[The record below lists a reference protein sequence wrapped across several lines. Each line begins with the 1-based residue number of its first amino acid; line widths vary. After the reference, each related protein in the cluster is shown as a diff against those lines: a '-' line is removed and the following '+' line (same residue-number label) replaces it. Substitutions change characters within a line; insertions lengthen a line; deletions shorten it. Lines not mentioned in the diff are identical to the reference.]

1 MLKASKSA
9 ASITAAIALAAAVFT
24 SCEDTPNV
32 GSSLVENS
40 SQVMVFDD
48 FTITGN
54 IVDNPS
60 VQTRNTTQVLG
71 TITAD
76 GYGTFSSDFVTEF
89 LPASKFDTH
98 GITLDQ
104 VDTFV
109 DSLKIRFYVPIG
121 STVGDTIAPMGMEVY
136 QLGSKLTPPINS
148 NTPVNPEGLKLLA
161 KKAYVCNALGEPDS
175 IKKLSYRPIDVKID
189 DNGKLARELFSLYL
203 TNPEV
208 FQMPSLFAQKFPG
221 IYVRTSFGSG
231 RVVGISTTLMT
242 MYYHTFGTDEEGK
255 QITLHHEGVYFAVTP
270 EVILNNMIKYTP
282 DEKLQARIDAGENI
296 MVAPVGYDI
305 EIKFPIDEVINKYQE
320 NAGKLSVI
328 NNLSLDLPA
337 IAIENDYDINP
348 PTNIL
353 MVLTKDKEKFF
364 NLSELT
370 DDETSFYATYDE
382 ENKRYRFSGLRTYM
396 LKMLEKYNN
405 GTLAAEDYTFT
416 LTPVSVIME
425 SNTNDYYGTGAS
437 YLSAINPYIGN
448 PVMVKLNLN
457 KAAVNFTFSKQNV
470 N

>member
-1 MLKASKSA
+1 MLKASASAAAIAAITLA
-9 ASITAAIALAAAVFT
+9 ASIFT

-40 SQVMVFDD
+40 SQIMVFDD
-48 FTITGN
+48 FTITGKT
-54 IVDNPS
+54 VDNPS

-89 LPASKFDTH
+89 LPASKIDTH

-104 VDTFV
+104 VDNLV
-109 DSLKIRFYVPIG
+109 DSLKIRFYVPVG
-121 STVGDTIAPMGMEVY
+121 STVGDTIAPMGLELY
-136 QLGSKLTPPINS
+136 QLGSKLSTPINS
-148 NTPVNPEGLKLLA
+148 NTPVNTEGLKLLA
-161 KKAYVCNALGEPDS
+161 KKVYVCNALGESDS

-189 DNGKLARELFSLYL
+189 DNGKLARQLFRLYL
-203 TNPEV
+203 TKPEV
-208 FQMPSLFAQKFPG
+208 FQMPSLFAQNFPG
-221 IYVRTSFGSG
+221 IYVRTSYGSG
-231 RVVGISTTLMT
+231 RVVGISTTIMT

-255 QITLHHEGVYFAVTP
+255 QITHRHEGAYFAVTP

-282 DEKLQARIDAGENI
+282 DQKLKGRLDAGENI
-296 MVAPVGYDI
+296 LVAPVGYDM
-305 EIKFPIDEVINKYQE
+305 EIKFPIEEVISKYKE
-320 NAGKLSVI
+320 NAGNLSVI

-337 IAIENDYDINP
+337 VAIENEYDINP

-364 NLSELT
+364 RLSELT
-370 DDETSFYATYDE
+370 DDETSFYATYDS
-382 ENKRYRFSGLRTYM
+382 ENKRYRFAGLRPYL
-396 LKMLEKYNN
+396 LKMLEKHNA
-405 GTLAAEDYTFT
+405 GTLTPDDYTFT

-425 SNTNDYYGTGAS
+425 TNTNDYYGTGTS

-448 PVMVKLNLN
+448 PVMVKLDLD

>member
-9 ASITAAIALAAAVFT
+9 ASITAAIALAAAAFT

-161 KKAYVCNALGEPDS
+161 KKAYVCNAL
-175 IKKLSYRPIDVKID
+175 
-189 DNGKLARELFSLYL
+189 
-203 TNPEV
+203 
-208 FQMPSLFAQKFPG
+208 
-221 IYVRTSFGSG
+221 
-231 RVVGISTTLMT
+231 
-242 MYYHTFGTDEEGK
+242 
-255 QITLHHEGVYFAVTP
+255 
-270 EVILNNMIKYTP
+270 
-282 DEKLQARIDAGENI
+282 
-296 MVAPVGYDI
+296 
-305 EIKFPIDEVINKYQE
+305 
-320 NAGKLSVI
+320 
-328 NNLSLDLPA
+328 
-337 IAIENDYDINP
+337 
-348 PTNIL
+348 
-353 MVLTKDKEKFF
+353 
-364 NLSELT
+364 
-370 DDETSFYATYDE
+370 
-382 ENKRYRFSGLRTYM
+382 
-396 LKMLEKYNN
+396 
-405 GTLAAEDYTFT
+405 
-416 LTPVSVIME
+416 
-425 SNTNDYYGTGAS
+425 
-437 YLSAINPYIGN
+437 
-448 PVMVKLNLN
+448 
-457 KAAVNFTFSKQNV
+457 
-470 N
+470 